1 MKRIKIAYMLSLLA
15 SAILVGCDNSLDET
29 IYSEITEQ
37 GYNYTSADF
46 DPNIA
51 GAYAPLRSATQM
63 SFWQMQE
70 LSSCEVVTAPNIS
83 GWNDGGIYL
92 QLHYHN
98 WNSELG
104 CISAVWNGYYQ
115 GIVLCNAAIEK
126 VQNDVFPG
134 IAEER
139 KKEGLAELRAL
150 RSYYYWLVC
159 DNFGD
164 APLVTTTAHNLPE
177 KSSRKEIYDFIV
189 KELVEAIPDLSENQD
204 KTTYGRFN
212 KWGAKCKHSR

>member
-83 GWNDGGIYL
+83 GWNDGGFTCNCTITTGIL
-92 QLHYHN
+92 N
-98 WNSELG
+98 W
-104 CISAVWNGYYQ
+104 
-115 GIVLCNAAIEK
+115 AASVPCGMDIIK
-126 VQNDVFPG
+126 
-134 IAEER
+134 A
-139 KKEGLAELRAL
+139 
-150 RSYYYWLVC
+150 SYFVMQ
-159 DNFGD
+159 
-164 APLVTTTAHNLPE
+164 P
-177 KSSRKEIYDFIV
+177 
-189 KELVEAIPDLSENQD
+189 
-204 KTTYGRFN
+204 
-212 KWGAKCKHSR
+212 